1 METTK
6 LEHKSKL
13 KSKIKII
20 ILSSI
25 LLRILTSFHNHSG
38 QNNIHNNGSAY
49 GGDYEAQRHWM
60 EITNHLPIHQW
71 YKYDLK
77 YWGLDYPILT
87 AYHSYLCGYV
97 ARMMVGEGCMELDGS
112 RGIEDD
118 VLKVYMRFSV
128 LVFDVLVYFS
138 GVVLFSWLVVG
149 GDSMG
154 NGDSVSE
161 KEIRRSNNYLWLVV
175 ICLFQVSFKIIYL

>member
-1 METTK
+1 
-6 LEHKSKL
+6 
-13 KSKIKII
+13 
-20 ILSSI
+20 
-25 LLRILTSFHNHSG
+25 
-38 QNNIHNNGSAY
+38 
-49 GGDYEAQRHWM
+49 
-60 EITNHLPIHQW
+60 
-71 YKYDLK
+71 
-77 YWGLDYPILT
+77 
-87 AYHSYLCGYV
+87 
-97 ARMMVGEGCMELDGS
+97 MELDGS